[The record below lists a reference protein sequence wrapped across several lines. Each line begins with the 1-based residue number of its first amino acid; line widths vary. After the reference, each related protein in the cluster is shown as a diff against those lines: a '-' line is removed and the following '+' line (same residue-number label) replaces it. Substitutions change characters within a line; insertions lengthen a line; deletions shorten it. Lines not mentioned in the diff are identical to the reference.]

1 MKKKICIIFSLFL
14 SCLFSISPVAASSVD
29 LNDMV
34 VNAYINEDGSAH
46 IQEIWDMN
54 VNEGTEVY
62 KVFDNMGA
70 SQISNLQ
77 VKDENGLVYRN
88 IGEWDVNAS
97 RTEKNGKCGLVTK
110 ADGYELCFG
119 VGEYGNRTYTFE
131 YDVSYFVNQYTNDQ
145 GINYAFF
152 SEMELEPR
160 QAKITLSSPRIAFVN
175 DDFPTFGRP
184 IIEKRISSSSNSSST
199 KSRFLMISSNKSPI
213 PIP

>member
-1 MKKKICIIFSLFL
+1 
-14 SCLFSISPVAASSVD
+14 
-29 LNDMV
+29 MV

-110 ADGYELCFG
+110 ADGYERCFG

-131 YDVSYFVNQYTNDQ
+131 
-145 GINYAFF
+145 
-152 SEMELEPR
+152 
-160 QAKITLSSPRIAFVN
+160 
-175 DDFPTFGRP
+175 
-184 IIEKRISSSSNSSST
+184 
-199 KSRFLMISSNKSPI
+199 
-213 PIP
+213 

>member
-1 MKKKICIIFSLFL
+1 
-14 SCLFSISPVAASSVD
+14 
-29 LNDMV
+29 MV

-97 RTEKNGKCGLVTK
+97 RTEKMVSVDLLQRRMAMNCVLV
-110 ADGYELCFG
+110 L
-119 VGEYGNRTYTFE
+119 
-131 YDVSYFVNQYTNDQ
+131 VNMAT
-145 GINYAFF
+145 
-152 SEMELEPR
+152 E
-160 QAKITLSSPRIAFVN
+160 RIRLN
-175 DDFPTFGRP
+175 MMSL
-184 IIEKRISSSSNSSST
+184 I
-199 KSRFLMISSNKSPI
+199 L
-213 PIP
+213 